1 MRLKLILMTLAIL
14 LPLSSFASNAEESPH
29 KQEIPLTPVI
39 VNGGL
44 DNNNRSLVQLPVECC
59 YFRMMNII
67 VTTVLSDVGDVT
79 LTVTNCSTGSV
90 WHSSFDSAMEPQTML
105 TLSGDSGIYQIMYII
120 ESGST
125 YVGNFTIQ

>member
-90 WHSSFDSAMEPQTML
+90 WYNSFDSTMEPRSFL
-105 TLSGDSGIYQIMYII
+105 PISEEPGIYEIVYIT
-120 ESGST
+120 EA
-125 YVGNFTIQ
+125 GNIYEGTFTIE

>member
-90 WHSSFDSAMEPQTML
+90 WYNSFDSTMEPRSFL
-105 TLSGDSGIYQIMYII
+105 PISEEPGIYEIVYIT
-120 ESGST
+120 ET
-125 YVGNFTIQ
+125 GNIYEGTFTIE

>member
-90 WHSSFDSAMEPQTML
+90 WYNSFDSTMEVRSFLPI
-105 TLSGDSGIYQIMYII
+105 SEEPGIYEIVYITETGNIYEGTFKI
-120 ESGST
+120 E
-125 YVGNFTIQ
+125 